1 MTLSADLAS
10 GRRRVC
16 VRAVDVSPYDGTVF
30 CPVCGS
36 EVQDSVGT
44 PQIPTD
50 TLLDFEIA
58 NAHGD
63 EIPVYGYRCGDH
75 RQSEFLLPAPVSLA
89 PESFVP
95 VDAELDGEVSAVA
108 VPPAVLE
115 DDSS

>member
-1 MTLSADLAS
+1 MTLSVDALGS
-10 GRRRVC
+10 RPRLC
-16 VRAVDVSPYDGTVF
+16 VRSVEVSPYDGAVF
-30 CPVCGS
+30 CPVCGRN
-36 EVQDSVGT
+36 VQESVGT

-50 TLLDFEIA
+50 SLLDFEIA

-89 PESFVP
+89 HESFVP